1 MDDVPGFVFDASG
14 SALAPC
20 SVPFSPFCEDF
31 GSSLGASIKC
41 SLKHFVE
48 LESRVIVFDGG
59 S

>member
-14 SALAPC
+14 GPLAPC
-20 SVPFSPFCEDF
+20 SVPFRPFCEDF
-31 GSSLGASIKC
+31 GSSLGVSIKREF
-41 SLKHFVE
+41 KHFVE